1 MQRTNKQTVETDKY
15 APLSDYSSSIKHIL
29 IPLPGFENYHQTGT
43 ENIEDKNFIGRKTII
58 AKLKSWIINS
68 RTYTGAYLITS

>member
-43 ENIEDKNFIGRKTII
+43 ENIEDKI
-58 AKLKSWIINS
+58 S
-68 RTYTGAYLITS
+68 